1 MVSVVQPLLPEKKA
15 RRTEKLWE
23 DATCASSTVLEILEE
38 KTDLHHNYHRKV
50 RPKNV
55 QAEE

>member
-1 MVSVVQPLLPEKKA
+1 MVSVVQPLLPEKKGTA
-15 RRTEKLWE
+15 TEKLWE
-23 DATCASSTVLEILEE
+23 DVICVSSTVLEILEE
-38 KTDLHHNYHRKV
+38 KTDLHHNCYRQI